1 MTVQS
6 LSSKLLSIAK
16 RAYDKPHSKTLD
28 DFRKDF
34 AKLRYIKRIICKF
47 KKTTKLNE
55 RLLVNHLILW
65 FNTFNTKF
73 AFEMLIEEVPLEDYD
88 VLFPILSYLS
98 YLPDNPE
105 YNRIVWNEDM
115 INKLNEL

>member
-1 MTVQS
+1 
-6 LSSKLLSIAK
+6 
-16 RAYDKPHSKTLD
+16 
-28 DFRKDF
+28 
-34 AKLRYIKRIICKF
+34 
-47 KKTTKLNE
+47 
-55 RLLVNHLILW
+55 
-65 FNTFNTKF
+65 
-73 AFEMLIEEVPLEDYD
+73 MLIEEVPAEDYD

>member
-1 MTVQS
+1 MQS

-16 RAYDKPHSKTLD
+16 RAYDRPHSKTLD

-34 AKLRYIKRIICKF
+34 AKLRYIKRIISKF
-47 KKTTKLNE
+47 KKTSKVNE
-55 RLLVNHLILW
+55 RLLVNHFILW

-73 AFEMLIEEVPLEDYD
+73 AFEMLIEEVPDEDYD

-105 YNRIVWNEDM
+105 NNRIVWNVDM